1 VRYSPSAI
9 PGRPGTQ
16 RECSGARE
24 RDGTG
29 DGCISLLQ
37 LRASGAETPRRE
49 CTMRAPEHLRSIKA
63 AHGTHAGT
71 VEWLQHAGRASLM
84 SQRLERDLV
93 A

>member
-1 VRYSPSAI
+1 
-9 PGRPGTQ
+9 
-16 RECSGARE
+16 
-24 RDGTG
+24 
-29 DGCISLLQ
+29 
-37 LRASGAETPRRE
+37 
-49 CTMRAPEHLRSIKA
+49 MRAPEHLRSIKA